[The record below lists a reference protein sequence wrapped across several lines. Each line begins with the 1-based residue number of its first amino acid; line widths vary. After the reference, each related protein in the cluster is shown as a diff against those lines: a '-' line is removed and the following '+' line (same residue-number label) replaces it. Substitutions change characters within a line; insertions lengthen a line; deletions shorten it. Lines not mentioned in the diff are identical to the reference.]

1 MTVSAPVASTYQR
14 LGSPSDSESADLDE
28 LLDAGWAWRAYCQ
41 EFGGHEFEP
50 HEVTVVQF
58 NHTPGRRATVLYEAE
73 WPPDVYI
80 PSEQF
85 TLRKEPG
92 EPAQIFRFPED
103 PDLPGLA
110 SAVFPETA
118 HELIKGHV
126 LALPPRRMRV
136 DVVRYRPG
144 NHAVLRH
151 RMGKARFYARV
162 MRPAAI
168 PNLLRAAELVAGS
181 SFVVPRIAGH
191 WHDGGGNMDIRN
203 TG

>member
-28 LLDAGWAWRAYCQ
+28 LLDAGWAWRAYCR

-144 NHAVLRH
+144 NHAALRH
-151 RMGKARFYARV
+151 RMGKARFLRSRYA
-162 MRPAAI
+162 
-168 PNLLRAAELVAGS
+168 AGRDS
-181 SFVVPRIAGH
+181 EFTQGRRTGSRLKLCHTKNRGALARRR
-191 WHDGGGNMDIRN
+191 GNMDIRN